1 MEKLICSFCGKT
13 IEPGS
18 PVIQGVVQHSN
29 ICEECMDKLAMI
41 RHDQVEEQLAKRKE
55 ALNSEPLEPIHCPS
69 PMEIKEYLDQHIIG
83 HDEVK
88 KQLAVAVYNH
98 YKRFDTECPEEYKDV
113 EIEKSNVLLQGPSG
127 CGKTM
132 FAKTLAKM
140 LDVPFAIADATT
152 LTQAGYVGEDVEN
165 IILYLLQNC
174 NMDVRQAQRG
184 IIYIDEVDKIA
195 AKKQNVSITRDV
207 SGEGVQQSLLKIIEG
222 TVAHV
227 PEKGG
232 RKHPQAEYIPVDTTN
247 ILFILGGAFV
257 GLNDIQKIRS
267 KQFENDKP
275 SLGFNAV
282 ITEES
287 DDEELPELIPED
299 LIEYGLIPEFVGRIP
314 ILTQMKALT
323 EDELYRILI
332 EPKNALIKQYQ
343 KLLSLSKIKLTF
355 EDEALKLIAREA
367 IKREVGAR
375 GLKSIIEKIMK
386 DYMFNI
392 TNSDEESSLTIT
404 ADIVKEKLN
413 IVDDEVSINQRL

>member
-1 MEKLICSFCGKT
+1 MEKLICSFCGKM

-18 PVIQGVVQHSN
+18 PAIQGVVQHAS

-41 RHDQVEEQLAKRKE
+41 RHDQIEEKLAKRKE
-55 ALNSEPLEPIHCPS
+55 ELNKEPLEPINCP
-69 PMEIKEYLDQHIIG
+69 PPVKIKEYLDQHIIG
-83 HDEVK
+83 HDDVK

-98 YKRFDTECPEEYKDV
+98 YKRFDTDCPEEFKDI
-113 EIEKSNVLLQGPSG
+113 EIEKSNILLQGPSG

-174 NMDVRQAQRG
+174 DMDVRKAQRG
-184 IIYIDEVDKIA
+184 IIFIDECDKIA
-195 AKKQNVSITRDV
+195 ARKQNVSITRDV

-257 GLNDIQKIRS
+257 GLDEFQKARLM
-267 KQFENDKP
+267 KDVEFKP

-282 ITEES
+282 IEDELE
-287 DDEELPELIPED
+287 DEELPDLIPED

-314 ILTQMKALT
+314 VLTQMKALT

-332 EPKNALIKQYQ
+332 EPKNALVKQYQ
-343 KLLSLSKIKLTF
+343 KLLSLSKVKLTF
-355 EDEALKLIAREA
+355 EDESLRLIAREA

-386 DYMFNI
+386 DFMYGI
-392 TNSDEESSLTIT
+392 TNSEQETELHIT
-404 ADIVKEKLN
+404 ADIVKDKLN
-413 IVDDEVSINQRL
+413 IVDDTEN